1 MKVIWFI
8 LKLLVKILAAPV
20 ILALTSRR
28 PLVRF
33 ITS

>member
-20 ILALTSRR
+20 ILALTLFVWK
-28 PLVRF
+28 P
-33 ITS
+33 